1 MMIKRKILQAMAS
14 VAVAISAFAIE
25 GATQTSPKQ
34 IGNIKIEN
42 FGQMDE
48 KYYRG
53 GQPAAVDFKALAAL
67 GVKTVID
74 LRNDPMDYEKS
85 AAEAAGLKYVNIPMS
100 AWRAPKDEDMER
112 FLQVVDDPASGTVFV
127 HCKQG
132 KHRTG
137 VASAIYRMS
146 KYGWNY
152 DKTYQEMENYH
163 FHPNLIHNSLKKYV
177 HEFAVKNG
185 LDEVKKASAPAA
197 AAKRAH

>member
-1 MMIKRKILQAMAS
+1 MIRTKLLQAVAS
-14 VAVAISAFAIE
+14 IVVAISPFAIISS
-25 GATQTSPKQ
+25 AQTSPKLV
-34 IGNIKIEN
+34 GNITIEN

-53 GQPAAVDFKALAAL
+53 AQPRSGDFKALAAL

-74 LRNDPMDYEKS
+74 LRNDPVSYEKA

-100 AWRAPKDEDMER
+100 AWRSPRDSDMER
-112 FLQVVDDPASGTVFV
+112 FLQVVDDPESGTVFV

-146 KYGWNY
+146 KYGWDY
-152 DKTYQEMENYH
+152 DKTYAEMKNYH
-163 FHPNLIHNSLKKYV
+163 FYKGLFHGSLKSYV

-185 LDEVKKASAPAA
+185 LDNAAKKAVPTAA
-197 AAKRAH
+197 AEPAH